1 MYEKGVSIC
10 ITAYKADKFIKE
22 CLDSVMNQTWLK
34 KFVKVNKKVSVIR
47 TKKRKDLHRVN
58 YNYYILS

>member
-1 MYEKGVSIC
+1 MYENGVSIC

-58 YNYYILS
+58 YNYHILS